1 MQTGCSL
8 VLAELFDRLNGDYLL
23 VHLDALCCQSV
34 SDLLGGNSTE
44 DLAVLVSLGGNV
56 DYSCSEFLSQS
67 LSVSQEFGE
76 LVSLLLEVLGELLAV
91 ALVGDDS
98 QLVRQQVVTAV
109 TVAYLNDIVFVAQVG
124 YVLNQ
129 NDFHNLEKLKIKN

>member
-23 VHLDALCCQSV
+23 VHLDALCSQSV

-124 YVLNQ
+124 YVLYQ
-129 NDFHNLEKLKIKN
+129 YDFHNFNFKC